1 MAITWEDFKQCVRIQ
16 GNLDLEAIDVAF
28 VQPLKDLLAWWSR
41 QSAKTQTYI
50 SLLTGGST
58 LAGTVLKESLKAFL
72 KKVVPTGAV
81 DSFYEALAAVLAGVA
96 FGVAMDVMGRCG
108 LQAVENS

>member
-41 QSAKTQTYI
+41 QSAKTQVYI
-50 SLLTGGST
+50 SFLTGGSALT
-58 LAGTVLKESLKAFL
+58 GTVLKAFL

-108 LQAVENS
+108 LQTVENS